1 MNPDGVIS
9 GNYRNSLAGVDLNR
23 QWINPDQLYHPEVV
37 SVKSLMQQIKEEDK
51 RQIWIY
57 CDVHGHSKKNN
68 SFFYGC
74 NTAANGGFL
83 SWTIVRLLPRIFA

>member
-1 MNPDGVIS
+1 MKRVT
-9 GNYRNSLAGVDLNR
+9 
-23 QWINPDQLYHPEVV
+23 ET
-37 SVKSLMQQIKEEDK
+37 EK

-57 CDVHGHSKKNN
+57 CDIHGHSKKKN

-83 SWTIVRLLPRIFA
+83 SWTIVRLLPRIFAQKTHMFNFKDCRFKVEPYKIGTGRVVVWKQF